1 MSTGL
6 IEVKLK
12 IMPQKSNKKIS
23 GNQNLRYENVMR
35 IRVIRIF
42 KQEIKEG
49 LRFVLKKNRKKIKRK
64 FIGIE

>member
-6 IEVKLK
+6 IKVKLK

-64 FIGIE
+64 FIGIV

>member
-6 IEVKLK
+6 IKVKLK

-35 IRVIRIF
+35 TRVLRIF

-49 LRFVLKKNRKKIKRK
+49 LSLYKKKP
-64 FIGIE
+64 

>member
-12 IMPQKSNKKIS
+12 IMPQKSNIKIS

-49 LRFVLKKNRKKIKRK
+49 LRFVLKKTVKK
-64 FIGIE
+64 

>member
-49 LRFVLKKNRKKIKRK
+49 LSLYKKNRKKIKRK
-64 FIGIE
+64 FIGIV

>member
-23 GNQNLRYENVMR
+23 GNQNLRYENVIR

-49 LRFVLKKNRKKIKRK
+49 LRFVLKKTVKK
-64 FIGIE
+64 

>member
-35 IRVIRIF
+35 TRVLRIF

-49 LRFVLKKNRKKIKRK
+49 LSLYKKKTVKKIKRK
-64 FIGIE
+64 FIGIV

>member
-35 IRVIRIF
+35 TRVLRIF

-49 LRFVLKKNRKKIKRK
+49 LRFVLKKP
-64 FIGIE
+64 

>member
-23 GNQNLRYENVMR
+23 GNQNLRYKNVMR
-35 IRVIRIF
+35 TRVLRIF

-64 FIGIE
+64 FIGIV